1 MKKLIL
7 ITTLSIFLLPLM
19 AQIEFPRPNLNP
31 YSSNGGNSLL
41 NLEKL
46 SMSHSMGFEA
56 GTSSTGYGYYLSRY
70 TNHLKYNFNPKLE
83 LDLDLN
89 FVNVGGFNTSSK
101 FEFNNDN
108 SSRVIPEY
116 SLSYKPRDNVQIQCQ
131 MLYGPYLNPY
141 KDSWYR
147 SW

>member
-89 FVNVGGFNTSSK
+89 FVNVGKGFFKTS
-101 FEFNNDN
+101 
-108 SSRVIPEY
+108 
-116 SLSYKPRDNVQIQCQ
+116 IQFCGLRIGGNQ
-131 MLYGPYLNPY
+131 VAASGNIFFFSAT
-141 KDSWYR
+141 KIKV
-147 SW
+147 